1 MPGEYRNIYKTAR
14 IVPTLEDRDLIRT
27 AVVLRNRLA
36 RLEQRRSLDRLL
48 EIAEDNRI
56 DEDCVFYMRLDKQ
69 KAVTGTYEVAHHG
82 DVIAITGKVQS
93 HPARKEVAERVL
105 TDFLSGLDHSS
116 GSEGSS

>member
-1 MPGEYRNIYKTAR
+1 
-14 IVPTLEDRDLIRT
+14 
-27 AVVLRNRLA
+27 
-36 RLEQRRSLDRLL
+36 
-48 EIAEDNRI
+48 
-56 DEDCVFYMRLDKQ
+56 MRLDKQ